1 MSHVLRESAMLDPL
15 VFVDLFSETYAL
27 LRRHTTGVS
36 HAASLRQFPPV
47 SICANW
53 LVGHIVATRAHVLVG
68 LLDAPN
74 AWDLATLARYIPEAP
89 IGDARGAHQFAD
101 LLRDLE
107 RSQDQLIAILNV
119 IRPATLESVVDQRTI
134 GAHLLFYHAHEA
146 YHAGQ
151 LDIVCQLARA
161 NG

>member
-1 MSHVLRESAMLDPL
+1 MLHAQREIAMLDPL
-15 VFVDLFSETYAL
+15 VLVDLFAETDAL
-27 LRRHTTGVS
+27 LQRHTAGVS
-36 HAASLRQFPPV
+36 HTASLRPLPT
-47 SICANW
+47 SAICVHW

-74 AWDLATLARYIPEAP
+74 TWDLMTLARYIPEAP

-101 LLRDLE
+101 LLRELE
-107 RSQDQLIAILNV
+107 RAQDQLIAILNV
-119 IRPATLESVVDQRTI
+119 ITPETLESVVDQRTV

-151 LDIVCQLARA
+151 LDMVCQRARV
-161 NG
+161 